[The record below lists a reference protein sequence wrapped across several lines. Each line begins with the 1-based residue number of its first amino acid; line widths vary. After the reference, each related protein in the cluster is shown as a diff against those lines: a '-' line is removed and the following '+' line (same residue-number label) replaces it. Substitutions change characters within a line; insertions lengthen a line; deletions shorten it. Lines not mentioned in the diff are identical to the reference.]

1 MQLALFDLDGTLLG
15 GDSDTLWVRFLVDQ
29 HVLDGAQATRCAQV
43 GALYAAG
50 TVVPEAY
57 GRFQAGLL
65 AGRTAA
71 ELLPLR
77 QRFLTQEIQPRIPQ
91 AARDLLARHRQ
102 AGDTLVLTTATNRV
116 VSELTALDLGV
127 DAYLCTELECVRGR
141 YSGRMSGPAHM
152 RTGKVDRLRSWL
164 AEQGQPGLL
173 LKRACFYSDSI
184 NDLALLSVVG
194 RPVVVD
200 PDRRLAATAMRKGWT
215 QLQLHRRPMHSTP
228 EVDAAVLA

>member
-15 GDSDTLWVRFLVDQ
+15 GDSDTLWVRFLIDQ
-29 HVLDGAQATRCAQV
+29 QWLDGAQATRCAQV
-43 GALYAAG
+43 GLLYAAG
-50 TVVPEAY
+50 TVVPEEY

-71 ELLPLR
+71 DLLPLR
-77 QRFLTQEIQPRIPQ
+77 QRFLTQVIQPRIPQ
-91 AARDLLARHRQ
+91 AARDLLARHRH

-127 DAYLCTELECVRGR
+127 DAYLCTELECVGGR
-141 YSGRMSGPAHM
+141 YSGRMTGPTNM
-152 RTGKVDRLRSWL
+152 RTGKVDRLRQWL
-164 AEQGQPGLL
+164 AEQGQPGLV

-200 PDRRLAATAMRKGWT
+200 PDRRLAATALRKGWT
-215 QLQLHRRPMHSTP
+215 QLQLHRQQALLPT
-228 EVDAAVLA
+228 ETEAVA